1 MVELGNEGGQFM
13 ARQELC
19 GRILN
24 FILIRPHLPK
34 ETGHFDEDPMTNIA
48 TAEDTELV
56 LDRLS
61 ERHDGDDAER
71 KG

>member
-1 MVELGNEGGQFM
+1 M
-13 ARQELC
+13 ARQELY

-24 FILIRPHLPK
+24 FVFIRPQLLK
-34 ETGHFDEDPMTNIA
+34 ELGGLDEDPMTNIA

-61 ERHDGDDAER
+61 KQHNGDDVER